1 MHRNNDDNQSGQMTT
16 LILRTASTYL
26 MPLLL
31 LFSIFI
37 LIRGHYEPGGGFV
50 GGLIAS
56 IALVV
61 YGYANGLKRIKSFLQ
76 FHPGGLIPTGVTLAM
91 LSGIAPM
98 FLGKPF
104 MTGLWLDQQLPIIG
118 HVGTALFFDIG
129 VYLVVVGTTLTIIFS
144 IGEEIDS

>member
-1 MHRNNDDNQSGQMTT
+1 MTT

-31 LFSIFI
+31 LFSVFI
-37 LIRGHYEPGGGFV
+37 LMRGHYEPGGGFV

-61 YGYANGLKRIKSFLQ
+61 YGYANGLQRIKSFLR
-76 FHPGGLIPTGVTLAM
+76 FHPGGLIPTGVALSL
-91 LSGIAPM
+91 LSGILPM
-98 FLGKPF
+98 VMGKPF
-104 MTGLWLDQQLPIIG
+104 MTGLWLEQPIPIIG
-118 HVGTALFFDIG
+118 QLGTALVFDTG

-144 IGEEIDS
+144 IGEEQKA